1 VLLFDSTWLGAGLR
15 IVLALT
21 LVFGVFVYMMIWVE
35 RRVSAFI
42 QGRLG
47 PNRVG
52 PFGLLQGLADMIK
65 FLFKEEVRPAGAHPF
80 LFMLAPALALFP
92 AVLALGVVPFGARRI
107 DGRLIP
113 LAVADPEIGILFVL
127 AIAALS
133 VFSILLAGWASRSKY
148 PTLGGLR
155 AAAQLISYEV
165 AMGLSL
171 MTVLLLSGSARLG
184 DIVIAQEAHGWFFL
198 LAPIAC
204 LVFIASMFAETNR
217 LPFDMPEGE
226 AEIIGYHAE
235 YSSMK
240 FAMFFMA
247 EYANMVTVSS
257 LAVLLFFGGWE
268 FLPYFGWDR
277 LSAHLG
283 IDVYGDPVFWILPTI
298 WFGLKVLAFL
308 VFFVWVRWTLPR
320 FRYDQLMNLGWKR
333 LIPLS
338 ALSLLVTT
346 VILAVGV

>member
-1 VLLFDSTWLGAGLR
+1 MLLFEPNWLGAVLR
-15 IVLALT
+15 IVLALL
-21 LVFGVFVYMMIWVE
+21 LVFGILVYVMIWAE

-42 QGRLG
+42 QDRLG

-52 PFGLLQGLADMIK
+52 PFGLLQGLADMLK

-80 LFMLAPALALFP
+80 LFLLAPVLALFP
-92 AVLALGVVPFGARRI
+92 AVFVLGVVPFGSRRI
-107 DGRLIP
+107 EGRLTP
-113 LAVADPEIGILFVL
+113 LVVADLEVGILFVL
-127 AIAALS
+127 AVASLS

-148 PTLGGLR
+148 PLMGGLR

-165 AMGLSL
+165 AMGLSV
-171 MTVLLLSGSARLG
+171 MTVLLLAGSARLA
-184 DIVIAQEAHGWFFL
+184 DVVAAQQANGWFFL
-198 LAPIAC
+198 LAPVAC
-204 LVFIASMFAETNR
+204 LVFVTSMFAETNR
-217 LPFDMPEGE
+217 LPFDLPEGE

-277 LSAHLG
+277 LG
-283 IDVYGDPVFWILPTI
+283 EIWGFDFYGDPVLWVVPTL
-298 WFGLKVLAFL
+298 WFGLKVLSFL
-308 VFFVWVRWTLPR
+308 VFFIWVRWTLPR
-320 FRYDQLMNLGWKR
+320 FRYDQLMRLGWKR

-338 ALSLLVTT
+338 ALSLVVTT
-346 VILAVGV
+346 LILAVGV